1 MEMTRELVEEF
12 IKKCA
17 TFVGKDYD
25 NEWHRCTNEL
35 YEMGY
40 RNPEFIENP
49 INWPSYHSDWNSI
62 MEVVEKIESLGVNFK
77 INTQWNPFSE
87 CNYTHVS
94 VTKVKG
100 ELSKDRKAMY
110 NSVKVYEKN
119 SETLRIKKQAV
130 IQSIDQF
137 IDWYN
142 TQK

>member
-62 MEVVEKIESLGVNFK
+62 MEVVEKIEELKYTTDGSK
-77 INTQWNPFSE
+77 IVDEF
-87 CNYTHVS
+87 
-94 VTKVKG
+94 
-100 ELSKDRKAMY
+100 
-110 NSVKVYEKN
+110 
-119 SETLRIKKQAV
+119 RIESFQV
-130 IQSIDQF
+130 VVFLIVV
-137 IDWYN
+137 
-142 TQK
+142 